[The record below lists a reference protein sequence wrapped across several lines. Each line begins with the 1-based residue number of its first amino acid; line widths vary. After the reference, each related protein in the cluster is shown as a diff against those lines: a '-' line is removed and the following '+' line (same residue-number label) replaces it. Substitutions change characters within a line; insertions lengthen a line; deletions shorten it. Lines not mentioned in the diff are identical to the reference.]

1 MNIAAFVL
9 ALTGALLSL
18 FQPVITIPLVNVSIN
33 LFGYLSYPGLDFLD
47 RVFGFFVLVIAIIG
61 AICGLNALKRKNLDG
76 SSAGLILCGIIWVLL
91 FFFSLFSV
99 ITHWVYLLWALFYF
113 AAAVCASGN
122 AQEDQQ
128 NEQHASSASTS
139 FTSGLSRQ
147 NKNSY
152 EPLIG
157 IETTALIKRGKI
169 FLDDSEFAEAERY
182 FEQALK
188 QDPENPHAYLGKLMA
203 QLGVHNLKKLST
215 VPSPLSEQKLFK
227 RAVDFADEKGKAV
240 LMKCLKANDAHLEHI
255 RLMQAEEKYQEAINT
270 RNSAENNNYRAAI
283 KSLQFAQKL
292 FEELE
297 GYKDSASLA
306 ETVREN
312 IIRLE
317 AENAEKVAAKNIE
330 RAARQAVAKAKFKE
344 FTDKIKSTDFE
355 YLIILGGILCLLLIY
370 LTLTR

>member
-1 MNIAAFVL
+1 M
-9 ALTGALLSL
+9 
-18 FQPVITIPLVNVSIN
+18 
-33 LFGYLSYPGLDFLD
+33 
-47 RVFGFFVLVIAIIG
+47 
-61 AICGLNALKRKNLDG
+61 
-76 SSAGLILCGIIWVLL
+76 
-91 FFFSLFSV
+91 
-99 ITHWVYLLWALFYF
+99 
-113 AAAVCASGN
+113 
-122 AQEDQQ
+122 
-128 NEQHASSASTS
+128 
-139 FTSGLSRQ
+139 
-147 NKNSY
+147 
-152 EPLIG
+152 
-157 IETTALIKRGKI
+157 
-169 FLDDSEFAEAERY
+169 DDSEFAEAERY

-203 QLGVHNLKKLST
+203 QLGVHNLKELST

>member
-76 SSAGLILCGIIWVLL
+76 SSAGLILYGIIWVLL

-157 IETTALIKRGKI
+157 IETTALIKRGKN
-169 FLDDSEFAEAERY
+169 L
-182 FEQALK
+182 
-188 QDPENPHAYLGKLMA
+188 LG
-203 QLGVHNLKKLST
+203 
-215 VPSPLSEQKLFK
+215 
-227 RAVDFADEKGKAV
+227 
-240 LMKCLKANDAHLEHI
+240 
-255 RLMQAEEKYQEAINT
+255 
-270 RNSAENNNYRAAI
+270 
-283 KSLQFAQKL
+283 
-292 FEELE
+292 
-297 GYKDSASLA
+297 
-306 ETVREN
+306 
-312 IIRLE
+312 
-317 AENAEKVAAKNIE
+317 
-330 RAARQAVAKAKFKE
+330 
-344 FTDKIKSTDFE
+344 
-355 YLIILGGILCLLLIY
+355 
-370 LTLTR
+370 